1 MPWLCCSAKN
11 DVADDSN
18 LKPASSDEDLLR
30 SASEEPYN
38 EAEATPFVPL
48 RARVVDRRLEQ
59 RGTLLRPPPEK
70 NADHAECDPLNE
82 NELAFADAITEKL
95 SPEGRQ
101 LIEDEAASHALIR
114 TVRGYW
120 TYDDR
125 ENEACKSLEAFVELR
140 RKYDLNELARGDQKT
155 MREALRLLRQWRSM
169 RFAGYDVYGHPI
181 VVERVGQ
188 SLKLT
193 DRKDVDKDEIIRGR
207 AVCTELFQALK
218 YASSKHH
225 DPSDPN
231 KTKVLKHIYVVDMK
245 NVKTWHVTSRCR
257 DRFRSIMQTMELSYP
272 EVAWRTYVVNA
283 PKYLTIIWVVIK
295 SWLDPVT
302 TSRVAILGTDQKKN
316 CERLLSDNV
325 PLDAIPACCG
335 GESRDVPL
343 SLLLGSHDSSTVSHL
358 SELITPLNG
367 ASPITPVNGT
377 TSPKEVVVASEVAP
391 EKVEEPTTSPRLKAI
406 ALAVVAAGA
415 VGGAAVLGA

>member
-1 MPWLCCSAKN
+1 MPWVCCSAKN

-30 SASEEPYN
+30 SASEEPYHD
-38 EAEATPFVPL
+38 AEQTPFVPL
-48 RARVVDRRLEQ
+48 RGRVVDRRLEQ

-82 NELAFADAITEKL
+82 NELAFADAIKGKL
-95 SPEGRQ
+95 SPEGRR

-140 RKYDLNELARGDQKT
+140 RKYNLSELARGDPRT

-193 DRKDVDKDEIIRGR
+193 DRKD
-207 AVCTELFQALK
+207 L
-218 YASSKHH
+218 
-225 DPSDPN
+225 
-231 KTKVLKHIYVVDMK
+231 
-245 NVKTWHVTSRCR
+245 
-257 DRFRSIMQTMELSYP
+257 ELS
-272 EVAWRTYVVNA
+272 
-283 PKYLTIIWVVIK
+283 
-295 SWLDPVT
+295 
-302 TSRVAILGTDQKKN
+302 
-316 CERLLSDNV
+316 
-325 PLDAIPACCG
+325 
-335 GESRDVPL
+335 
-343 SLLLGSHDSSTVSHL
+343 
-358 SELITPLNG
+358 LIH
-367 ASPITPVNGT
+367 I
-377 TSPKEVVVASEVAP
+377 
-391 EKVEEPTTSPRLKAI
+391 
-406 ALAVVAAGA
+406 
-415 VGGAAVLGA
+415 

>member
-1 MPWLCCSAKN
+1 MPWVCCSAKN

-30 SASEEPYN
+30 SASEEPYHD
-38 EAEATPFVPL
+38 AEQTPFVPL
-48 RARVVDRRLEQ
+48 RGRVVDRRLEQ

-70 NADHAECDPLNE
+70 NADHAECDPLKE
-82 NELAFADAITEKL
+82 DELAVADAIKENL

-140 RKYDLNELARGDQKT
+140 RKYDLNELARGDPRT

-169 RFAGYDVYGHPI
+169 RFAGYDVYGHPV

-193 DRKDVDKDEIIRGR
+193 DRKDLEKEEIIKGR

-225 DPSDPN
+225 DPADPN

-272 EVAWRTYVVNA
+272 EVAWRVPA
-283 PKYLTIIWVVIK
+283 
-295 SWLDPVT
+295 
-302 TSRVAILGTDQKKN
+302 SRYLGT
-316 CERLLSDNV
+316 
-325 PLDAIPACCG
+325 
-335 GESRDVPL
+335 
-343 SLLLGSHDSSTVSHL
+343 
-358 SELITPLNG
+358 
-367 ASPITPVNGT
+367 
-377 TSPKEVVVASEVAP
+377 
-391 EKVEEPTTSPRLKAI
+391 
-406 ALAVVAAGA
+406 AAMFSA
-415 VGGAAVLGA
+415 QTRT